1 MSEILVI
8 DDDASYSRM
17 ICDRVAEMGHKVQSA
32 ASLSQ
37 GLALA
42 VAKPFDVVLLDV
54 RLPDGNGLTAIP
66 KISSSASTPEVII
79 ITGFGEPDGAELAI
93 RSGVWDYLEK
103 TSSIKKITL
112 CIQRAL
118 DYREAKRERD
128 TPHLFRCDNILG
140 HSAKMSA
147 CFELLA
153 RAAMCDAN
161 VLITGETGTGKD
173 LFATS
178 IHENSGRAKGKFV
191 VVDCAALPAT
201 LAESILFGHEK
212 GSFTGADRQTTGLVE
227 QADKGTLFLDEIGEL
242 PPAVQKAFLRVIEE
256 RTFRPIG
263 GREMKSD
270 FRLIAATNRNLED
283 MVRAGEFREDLLFRL
298 RTITIETPPLRE
310 RREDLWDLMM
320 HHIAALC
327 RRQNVPLKGFSPEF
341 LEVIAS
347 YDWPGNVRQ
356 FFHTLERAFA
366 VAYREPTF
374 YPKHLPPEIRV
385 KLAKTDLEKE
395 RATGPD
401 IQAPASAAFPVA
413 AFQEFRRTS
422 ERDYLRRLMDSCG
435 SNIREACRIS
445 GLSRSHLYELLKK
458 HHISV
463 ISG

>member
-1 MSEILVI
+1 MADILVI

-17 ICDRVAEMGHKVQSA
+17 ICDRVAEMGHSIRSA
-32 ASLSQ
+32 ASLRE
-37 GLALA
+37 GCAMTA
-42 VAKPFDVVLLDV
+42 VKPFDVVLLDV

-66 KISSSASTPEVII
+66 RIQSSASSPEVII

-93 RSGVWDYLEK
+93 RNGVWDYLEK

-112 CIQRAL
+112 CLQRAL
-118 DYREAKRERD
+118 DYREAKLERMS
-128 TPHLFRCDNILG
+128 PHVFRRGSILG

-153 RAAMCDAN
+153 QASLCDAN

-178 IHENSGRAKGKFV
+178 IHENSSRSKGKFV

-270 FRLIAATNRNLED
+270 FRMIAATNRNLED

-320 HHIAALC
+320 HHVAMLC
-327 RRQNVPLKGFSPEF
+327 QRQDIPLKGFSPEF

-366 VAYREPTF
+366 VAFREPTF

-385 KLAKTDLEKE
+385 KLAKTDLEKGADAGM
-395 RATGPD
+395 R
-401 IQAPASAAFPVA
+401 APAASPVV
-413 AFQEFRRTS
+413 AFQEFRKTA
-422 ERDYLRRLMDSCG
+422 EREYLRQLMDSCG
-435 SNIREACRIS
+435 SNIKDACRIS

-458 HHISV
+458 HELSV
-463 ISG
+463 TSE